1 MDKHMAREMTPQ
13 ERAAIQSF
21 YYRLH
26 AGVEGGEFQER
37 YEQEDI
43 GRIIELLDE
52 TRRAALLEAAQQVC
66 MHCGKRAIGLQVGVN
81 GPNAA
86 GNYVHNPPEDSR
98 VKESVRCSAT
108 SIWSLIRYEDR
119 LAQEGS

>member
-1 MDKHMAREMTPQ
+1 MAREMTPQ
-13 ERAAIQSF
+13 ERAAAIVDKVKSE
-21 YYRLH
+21 LTPIWL
-26 AGVEGGEFQER
+26 GGRQR
-37 YEQEDI
+37 MLLEQEI
-43 GRIIELLDE
+43 AEALTA

-66 MHCGKRAIGLQVGVN
+66 MHCGKRAIGLQVGVT
-81 GPNAA
+81 GPNVA

-98 VKESVRCSAT
+98 VKESALCSAT

>member
-1 MDKHMAREMTPQ
+1 MAREMTPQ

-43 GRIIELLDE
+43 GRIIELLAE
-52 TRRAALLEAAQQVC
+52 TRRAALLEAAQVIEDDCYGGVDYFSDADTTLSFTDQ
-66 MHCGKRAIGLQVGVN
+66 MKRAHNKNQAKLAEQV
-81 GPNAA
+81 
-86 GNYVHNPPEDSR
+86 R
-98 VKESVRCSAT
+98 K
-108 SIWSLIRYEDR
+108 
-119 LAQEGS
+119 LAQEG

>member
-1 MDKHMAREMTPQ
+1 MAREMTPQ
-13 ERAAIQSF
+13 ERAAA
-21 YYRLH
+21 LL
-26 AGVEGGEFQER
+26 
-37 YEQEDI
+37 
-43 GRIIELLDE
+43 GRMGLCGHPAASQFVGDIIEHDQQ

-98 VKESVRCSAT
+98 VKESVLCSAT

>member
-1 MDKHMAREMTPQ
+1 MAEMEADNMATEMTPQ
-13 ERAAIQSF
+13 ERAAAF
-21 YYRLH
+21 
-26 AGVEGGEFQER
+26 A
-37 YEQEDI
+37 EQI
-43 GRIIELLDE
+43 VRALDVHPSPINIDAVLPWVKE

-66 MHCGKRAIGLQVGVN
+66 MHCGKRAIGLQVGVT

-98 VKESVRCSAT
+98 VKESALCSAT

-119 LAQEGS
+119 LAQEG